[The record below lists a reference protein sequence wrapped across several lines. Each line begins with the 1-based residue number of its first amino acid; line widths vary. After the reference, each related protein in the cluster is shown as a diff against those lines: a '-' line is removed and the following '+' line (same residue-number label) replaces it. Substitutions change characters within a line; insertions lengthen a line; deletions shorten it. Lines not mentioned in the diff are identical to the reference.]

1 VVDSESAPRE
11 ITAIA
16 RIKIPNTTAI
26 TMPLDDP
33 APELFVDLEVFVELL
48 VGFGVVEIVETED
61 LPDPLTGTDGIE

>member
-1 VVDSESAPRE
+1 
-11 ITAIA
+11 
-16 RIKIPNTTAI
+16 
-26 TMPLDDP
+26 MPLDDP